1 MRNGR
6 SLKSRHAI
14 TRIHFPHKSR
24 IFARKH
30 FALFIIA
37 RSGLTGRVRPP
48 KKFRPDPFPY
58 HHELTLRIDSLTNLG
73 MGVARVDGWVVFV
86 PHCLPGE
93 TVRARIYRNDKNF
106 SQADL
111 VEVIEPSP
119 DRVQPTCP
127 LFGECGG
134 CQYQHLSYP
143 AQLEWKTRQVRELMK
158 HMAAT
163 EFPVNPCHPSPQ
175 QWGYRSKITPHYQ
188 KARENETD
196 MPIGFLAQG
205 RRSQILDVP
214 HCPIAMKEIN
224 DALPAIREKA
234 RKAPGKKGATLLLR
248 ATVDENNQRTISTNP
263 HDIVTEVCGETR
275 FDFLAGEFFQNNPFI
290 LEEFV
295 GYVAREACLGETQFL
310 IDAYCGSGL
319 FALSLARHFQQVAAV
334 EVSEASVAWAKKNA
348 EKNGIHN
355 ATFLAASAEA
365 IFADITF
372 PAAATTV
379 VIDPPRKGCTREF
392 LDQLIAFAPRR
403 VVYVS
408 CDPATQVRDLVIL
421 RDAGFQLT
429 AVQPF
434 DLFPHT
440 RHVENIMTFDGPV

>member
-1 MRNGR
+1 M
-6 SLKSRHAI
+6 A
-14 TRIHFPHKSR
+14 
-24 IFARKH
+24 
-30 FALFIIA
+30 
-37 RSGLTGRVRPP
+37 VRPP

-58 HHELTLRIDSLTNLG
+58 HHELTLHIESLTNLG

-111 VEVIEPSP
+111 VEVVEASP
-119 DRVQPTCP
+119 DRVAPFCS

-134 CQYQHLSYP
+134 CQYQHLSYA
-143 AQLEWKTRQVRELMK
+143 AQLAWKTRQVRELLK
-158 HMAAT
+158 HMAGL
-163 EFPVNPCHPSPQ
+163 EFPVQPCHPSPQ
-175 QWGYRSKITPHYQ
+175 QSAYRSKITPHYQ
-188 KARENETD
+188 KARENDPT

-214 HCPIAMKEIN
+214 QCPIAMEEIN
-224 DALPAIREKA
+224 QALPAIREQT
-234 RKAPGKKGATLLLR
+234 RRSPGKKGGTLLLR
-248 ATVDENNQRTISTNP
+248 ATVDQNDQRQVITNP
-263 HDIVTEVCGETR
+263 HTIATEVCGNKR

-295 GYVAREACLGETQFL
+295 GYVAQQACLDDTRFL

-319 FALSLARHFQQVAAV
+319 FALCLAHHFEKVSGV
-334 EVSEASVAWAKKNA
+334 EVSDAAVAWAQKNA
-348 EKNGIHN
+348 EKNNVAN
-355 ATFLAASAEA
+355 ASFIAASAEA

-372 PAAATTV
+372 PANATTV
-379 VIDPPRKGCTREF
+379 VIDPPRKGCTRDF

-421 RDAGFQLT
+421 RDAGFQLKT
-429 AVQPF
+429 VQPF

-440 RHVENIMTFDGPV
+440 RHVENIMTFDGP